1 MLSPASGPAV
11 LHRGNDMVNLHLVS
25 LEIHPQWSGLL
36 THSVSDLVRHAKNTL
51 VLYGV

>member
-11 LHRGNDMVNLHLVS
+11 LRQGDDVANLYLVS
-25 LEIHPQWSGLL
+25 LKIKPQWSGLL
-36 THSVSDLVRHAKNTL
+36 TRIRSDLVRRAKNTL